1 MNREVV
7 TSANRDALERA
18 EKTAWREQEG
28 WCSPQEATNIL
39 AIDKGPRFELVEAEP
54 ETIP

>member
-1 MNREVV
+1 MNPQVSIFADQDV
-7 TSANRDALERA
+7 LDRA

-28 WCSPQEATNIL
+28 WCSPQEATDIL
-39 AIDKGPRFELVEAEP
+39 AVDKGPRFELVESEA